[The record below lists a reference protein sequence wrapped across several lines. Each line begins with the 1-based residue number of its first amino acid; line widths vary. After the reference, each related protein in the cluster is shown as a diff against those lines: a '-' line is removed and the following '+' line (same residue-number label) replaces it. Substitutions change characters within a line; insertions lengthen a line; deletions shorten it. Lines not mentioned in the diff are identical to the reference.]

1 MKSRSTTSRHQE
13 RSDATRTRLIR
24 SAEKIFARDGFEAA
38 KLEEIAAEAGYT
50 RGAFYANFDSKE
62 DLFFALLEGEV
73 SSRINTV
80 ERMTR
85 SVQDPEAKVLAFRE
99 FFLTISQD
107 RRWSL
112 LALEFKLFA
121 VRHPEVKTRLAAMN
135 RRLVK
140 SRIGILRDIME
151 GTGRKLPITP
161 AAVAMSL
168 SAVAQRAWFGAH
180 ARSRS
185 YAGIGVKADPGK
197 LLRQF
202 AGPASRHHANQW
214 ACPKKIAS
222 EESSRRARP
231 LLTPNQAIPADID

>member
-168 SAVAQRAWFGAH
+168 SAVANALGLEHMLDRGLMPESALKQILGNYFDSLLGPHHDTTPTNGH
-180 ARSRS
+180 ARR
-185 YAGIGVKADPGK
+185 K
-197 LLRQF
+197 
-202 AGPASRHHANQW
+202 
-214 ACPKKIAS
+214 
-222 EESSRRARP
+222 
-231 LLTPNQAIPADID
+231 

>member
-24 SAEKIFARDGFEAA
+24 AAEKIFARDGFEAA

-140 SRIGILRDIME
+140 SRIGILRDIIE

-168 SAVAQRAWFGAH
+168 SAVANALGLEHMLDRGLMPESALKQILGNYFDSLLGPHHDTTPTNGH
-180 ARSRS
+180 ARR
-185 YAGIGVKADPGK
+185 K
-197 LLRQF
+197 
-202 AGPASRHHANQW
+202 
-214 ACPKKIAS
+214 
-222 EESSRRARP
+222 
-231 LLTPNQAIPADID
+231 

>member
-24 SAEKIFARDGFEAA
+24 AAEKIFARDGFEAA

-140 SRIGILRDIME
+140 SRIGILRDIIE

-168 SAVAQRAWFGAH
+168 SAVTNALGLEHMLDRGLMPESALKQILGNYFDSLLGPHHDTTPTNGH
-180 ARSRS
+180 ARR
-185 YAGIGVKADPGK
+185 K
-197 LLRQF
+197 
-202 AGPASRHHANQW
+202 
-214 ACPKKIAS
+214 
-222 EESSRRARP
+222 
-231 LLTPNQAIPADID
+231 

>member
-1 MKSRSTTSRHQE
+1 MKSRSTTCRHQE

-140 SRIGILRDIME
+140 SRIGILRDIIE

-168 SAVAQRAWFGAH
+168 SAVANALGLEHMLDRGLMPESALKQILGNYFDSLLGPHHDTTPTNGH
-180 ARSRS
+180 ARR
-185 YAGIGVKADPGK
+185 K
-197 LLRQF
+197 
-202 AGPASRHHANQW
+202 
-214 ACPKKIAS
+214 
-222 EESSRRARP
+222 
-231 LLTPNQAIPADID
+231 